1 MPQPNCVLVGD
12 TTHTPCFRYIR
23 ASVDALCRDG
33 AGEMSRDPGTKAS
46 KTRRERLAMPSKY
59 PKDHSRGPYLLIHMP
74 KCILCPCKSYY
85 RNPLI
90 RDFTIFVS
98 SSSSFFR
105 PDFSLPEQVEALIFS
120 LNVPRYGGGVH
131 RRQAMFVFL
140 LPIATEDLE
149 YNICSQKTTPF
160 SRSSQTPPT
169 PASCA
174 RRGIRPRGRSSARS
188 FSSRL
193 VV

>member
-1 MPQPNCVLVGD
+1 MLNWNLLPFCVRSSETCISSLREWLNIFIIVYIYS
-12 TTHTPCFRYIR
+12 HILCMYLSLKRIR

-33 AGEMSRDPGTKAS
+33 ADEMSRDPRTKAS

-98 SSSSFFR
+98 SYSSSSS
-105 PDFSLPEQVEALIFS
+105 SLD
-120 LNVPRYGGGVH
+120 
-131 RRQAMFVFL
+131 
-140 LPIATEDLE
+140 PISTYRNKL
-149 YNICSQKTTPF
+149 K
-160 SRSSQTPPT
+160 R
-169 PASCA
+169 
-174 RRGIRPRGRSSARS
+174 
-188 FSSRL
+188 
-193 VV
+193 

>member
-1 MPQPNCVLVGD
+1 MYPMSLQILLPKS
-12 TTHTPCFRYIR
+12 THTRFHNFR
-23 ASVDALCRDG
+23 V
-33 AGEMSRDPGTKAS
+33 
-46 KTRRERLAMPSKY
+46 
-59 PKDHSRGPYLLIHMP
+59 
-74 KCILCPCKSYY
+74 
-85 RNPLI
+85 N
-90 RDFTIFVS
+90 IFFIFF
-98 SSSSFFR
+98 FFR

-160 SRSSQTPPT
+160 SLSSQTPPT

-174 RRGIRPRGRSSARS
+174 RRDKTAWSQLRSLFFVPSGCVTVSPGFTVSAESGYDRFFLCPCS
-188 FSSRL
+188 TRRHL
-193 VV
+193 VSLLLRWR

>member
-1 MPQPNCVLVGD
+1 MLRASLAETSLHSLSPRLNHQHVPQPNCVLVGD

-23 ASVDALCRDG
+23 ASVDALYVRRDG
-33 AGEMSRDPGTKAS
+33 TGEMSRDPRTKAS

-98 SSSSFFR
+98 SYSSSSS
-105 PDFSLPEQVEALIFS
+105 SLD
-120 LNVPRYGGGVH
+120 
-131 RRQAMFVFL
+131 
-140 LPIATEDLE
+140 PISPYQNKL
-149 YNICSQKTTPF
+149 K
-160 SRSSQTPPT
+160 R
-169 PASCA
+169 
-174 RRGIRPRGRSSARS
+174 
-188 FSSRL
+188 
-193 VV
+193 